1 MANIGYVDLAYAD
14 SYVAAHFLSTDELRE
29 TWEGLD
35 EMDKEVLL
43 RRSFESLE
51 SLPFSGRK
59 TDPKQPNAFPRCP
72 YEEVPE
78 AIKNAQVENAVSLSD
93 SAASEDAAFYEKLWQ
108 YGVESYSIG
117 NLSERTSSGAWGRNV
132 TASSGVISAKA
143 TNLLKPFLRGSY
155 NIRGFRP

>member
-14 SYVAAHFLSTDELRE
+14 SYVAAHFLSTDELRM

-51 SLPFSGRK
+51 GLPFSGTK

-117 NLSERTSSGAWGRNV
+117 NLSEKTSQGTWGRNATT
-132 TASSGVISAKA
+132 TAGLVSAKA
-143 TNLLKPFLRGSY
+143 VQMLQPFVSGGYCIRGS
-155 NIRGFRP
+155 R

>member
-14 SYVAAHFLSTDELRE
+14 SYVAAHFLSTDELRM

-117 NLSERTSSGAWGRNV
+117 NLSEKTSQGTWGRNAT
-132 TASSGVISAKA
+132 TATGLVSAKA
-143 TNLLKPFLRGSY
+143 VQMLQPFVSGGYCIRGS
-155 NIRGFRP
+155 R

>member
-14 SYVAAHFLSTDELRE
+14 NYVETHFLSTDELRE
-29 TWEGLD
+29 TWEDLD
-35 EMDKEVLL
+35 DADKEVLL

-59 TDPKQPNAFPRCP
+59 FDPDQPNAFPRYPC
-72 YEEVPE
+72 EEVPE
-78 AIKNAQVENAVSLSD
+78 AVKSAQVENAVALSD

-117 NLSERTSSGAWGRNV
+117 NLSERTSQGTWGRNA
-132 TASSGVISAKA
+132 TTTSGLMSAKA
-143 TNLLKPFLRGSY
+143 TQMLQPFVSGGYCVRGS
-155 NIRGFRP
+155 R

>member
-14 SYVAAHFLSTDELRE
+14 NYVASHFLSTDELRE

-117 NLSERTSSGAWGRNV
+117 NLSERTSQGTWGRNATTTTGLV
-132 TASSGVISAKA
+132 SAKA
-143 TNLLKPFLRGSY
+143 TQMLQPFVSGGYCIRGS
-155 NIRGFRP
+155 R

>member
-117 NLSERTSSGAWGRNV
+117 NLSERTSQGTWGRNATT
-132 TASSGVISAKA
+132 TAGLVSAKA
-143 TNLLKPFLRGSY
+143 TQMLQPFVSGGYCIRGS
-155 NIRGFRP
+155 R

>member
-14 SYVAAHFLSTDELRE
+14 SYVASHFLSTDELRE

-59 TDPKQPNAFPRCP
+59 TDPNQPNAFPRCP

-117 NLSERTSSGAWGRNV
+117 NLSEKTSQGTWGRNATT
-132 TASSGVISAKA
+132 TAGLVSAKA
-143 TNLLKPFLRGSY
+143 VQMLQPFVSGGYCIRGS
-155 NIRGFRP
+155 R

>member
-1 MANIGYVDLAYAD
+1 MSYVDVAYAD
-14 SYVAAHFLSTDELRE
+14 EYVETHFLSTDELRE

-59 TDPKQPNAFPRCP
+59 TDPKQPNAFPRWP

-117 NLSERTSSGAWGRNV
+117 NLSERTSQGTWGRNATT
-132 TASSGVISAKA
+132 TAGLVSAKA
-143 TNLLKPFLRGSY
+143 TQMLQPFISGGYCIRGS
-155 NIRGFRP
+155 R

>member
-14 SYVAAHFLSTDELRE
+14 SYVAAHFLSTDELRM

-93 SAASEDAAFYEKLWQ
+93 SAASEDATFYEKLWQ

-117 NLSERTSSGAWGRNV
+117 NLSEKTSQGMWGRNATT
-132 TASSGVISAKA
+132 TAGLVSARATQMLQPFVSGGYCI
-143 TNLLKPFLRGSY
+143 RGS
-155 NIRGFRP
+155 R

>member
-14 SYVAAHFLSTDELRE
+14 SYVAAHFLSTDELRM

-51 SLPFSGRK
+51 GLPFSGRK

-117 NLSERTSSGAWGRNV
+117 NLSEKTSRGTWGRNATTTTGLV
-132 TASSGVISAKA
+132 SAKA
-143 TNLLKPFLRGSY
+143 TQMLQPFVSGGYCIRGS
-155 NIRGFRP
+155 R

>member
-1 MANIGYVDLAYAD
+1 MSYVDVAYAD
-14 SYVAAHFLSTDELRE
+14 EYVASHFLSTDELRE

-59 TDPKQPNAFPRCP
+59 TDPKQPNAFPRWP

-117 NLSERTSSGAWGRNV
+117 NLSERTSQGTWGRNATTTV
-132 TASSGVISAKA
+132 GLVSAKA
-143 TNLLKPFLRGSY
+143 TQMLQPFVSGGYCIRGS
-155 NIRGFRP
+155 R